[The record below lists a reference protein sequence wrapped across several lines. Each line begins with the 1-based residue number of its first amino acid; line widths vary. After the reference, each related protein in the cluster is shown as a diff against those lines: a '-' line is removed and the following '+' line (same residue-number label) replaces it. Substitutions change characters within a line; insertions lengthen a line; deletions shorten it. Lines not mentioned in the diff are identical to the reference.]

1 MTFHKYHEGDEIQWA
16 SATES
21 EGKILFTFDGGK
33 TVFNFWTDY
42 PAKLT
47 PEQVKIFKR
56 INPTLAELKP
66 TE

>member
-1 MTFHKYHEGDEIQWA
+1 MTFHKYDEGDKIGWA

-47 PEQVKIFKR
+47 PEQVEIFKHE
-56 INPTLAELKP
+56 NPTLAELKP
-66 TE
+66 TK

>member
-1 MTFHKYHEGDEIQWA
+1 MTFHKYHEGDAIEWA
-16 SATES
+16 GATES

-42 PAKLT
+42 PQKLT
-47 PEQVKIFKR
+47 KEQIEIFKKT
-56 INPTLAELKP
+56 NPTLAELKP